1 MTAID
6 MPLRTELRIAA
17 RLLLLQARWDPARMQ
32 AMGLA
37 FALEPW
43 LALCWAQEPEAL
55 RAARL
60 RHLEFFNTHPI
71 AAWLLVGIICRHE
84 AAAAAAQ
91 GAEREAVI
99 AKIRGLK
106 TGMGSSLAGL
116 YDSFFWGGL
125 RPASAL
131 AGLLAAQTVYWA
143 RAPHP
148 LAAAATV
155 ALIVYNGPALAARWF
170 GLTRGFREGE
180 KAVADLARLPV
191 QSWIQGLRRA
201 AAGGA
206 IVSFALG
213 ASAMGGAERMR
224 AGLIFAA
231 GLVISW
237 RGVSPLTQL
246 GFCGLAGMAASA
258 AGLLK

>member
-1 MTAID
+1 MMT
-6 MPLRTELRIAA
+6 MPLLIEFRIAA

-32 AMGLA
+32 ATGLA

-43 LALCWAQEPEAL
+43 LSVCWAREPEAL

-71 AAWLLVGIICRHE
+71 AAWLLTGIICRHE

-91 GAEREAVI
+91 GAERQALI

-131 AGLLAAQTVYWA
+131 AGLLAAQTAYWA
-143 RAPHP
+143 GGRHP

-155 ALIVYNGPALAARWF
+155 ALIVYNGPALAARWV
-170 GLTRGFREGE
+170 GLTRGFSHGE
-180 KAVADLARLPV
+180 RAVADLARLPV

-206 IVSFALG
+206 ILSFALG
-213 ASAMGGAERMR
+213 ASVLGGAERMR
-224 AGLIFAA
+224 VGLIVAA

-237 RGVSPLTQL
+237 RGVPPLTQL
-246 GFCGLAGMAASA
+246 GFCGLAGMVASA
-258 AGLLK
+258 AGFLK

>member
-1 MTAID
+1 M
-6 MPLRTELRIAA
+6 MPLQMTVTLAA

-32 AMGLA
+32 GTGLA

-43 LALCWAQEPEAL
+43 LSECWAKEPEAL

-71 AAWLLVGIICRHE
+71 AAWLVAGIICRHE

-91 GAEREAVI
+91 GLEREALI

-116 YDSFFWGGL
+116 YDSFFWGSL

-131 AGLLAAQTVYWA
+131 AGLLTAQTVYWTGGRHA
-143 RAPHP
+143 
-148 LAAAATV
+148 LAAAVAS
-155 ALIVYNGPALAARWF
+155 ALIVYNVPGMAARWF
-170 GLTRGFREGE
+170 GLTRGFSRGE
-180 KAVADLARLPV
+180 KSVADLARLPV

-206 IVSFALG
+206 VLSFALG
-213 ASAMGGAERMR
+213 AAALGGGERL
-224 AGLIFAA
+224 AAVLIFAA

-237 RGVSPLTQL
+237 RGVPPLTQL

-258 AGLLK
+258 AGLWRQ